1 MTNLLELAAK
11 VEAAEGPDRELD
23 AEIWLACTPG
33 ATRDQW
39 SYIHNA
45 TGRECHVDET
55 RDASHR
61 LVIIPAYTSSVDAA
75 MMLVPEGW
83 FWRVGHSTLYAGW
96 AHLNRKHPDF
106 CNREDEHSAQ
116 AAAPAL
122 ALTAASLKARS
133 ENPA

>member
-1 MTNLLELAAK
+1 MTDLAAK
-11 VEAAEGPDRELD
+11 VEAAEGPTFELMCD
-23 AEIWLACTPG
+23 AFDLCFPKPPRIWTEDYNAWADEYTQWQARASAFSLFLDVG
-33 ATRDQW
+33 AW
-39 SYIHNA
+39 EN
-45 TGRECHVDET
+45 
-55 RDASHR
+55 
-61 LVIIPAYTSSVDAA
+61 AA

-116 AAAPAL
+116 AATPAL
-122 ALTAASLKARS
+122 ALTAASLRARS